1 MGIGASLAFI
11 AIGAILA
18 FATDFTVSGI
28 NIQMIGLILI
38 LVGLVSI
45 AITFTYV
52 RPRRRAAGAELVEEE
67 PLYLADPENAAAP
80 TIPAQPQVVQ
90 PAHAQP
96 AAQPVQLVQP
106 VQPVQPVQAQPVQPT
121 QAAQPVQSAQPVQP
135 NRQEPPTAPIRPD
148 DSATAE
154 DDTRRNERH

>member
-45 AITFTYV
+45 AITFTYI
-52 RPRRRAAGAELVEEE
+52 RPRRRAAGANVI
-67 PLYLADPENAAAP
+67 DRGGAA
-80 TIPAQPQVVQ
+80 
-90 PAHAQP
+90 
-96 AAQPVQLVQP
+96 L
-106 VQPVQPVQAQPVQPT
+106 
-121 QAAQPVQSAQPVQP
+121 
-135 NRQEPPTAPIRPD
+135 
-148 DSATAE
+148 
-154 DDTRRNERH
+154 RR